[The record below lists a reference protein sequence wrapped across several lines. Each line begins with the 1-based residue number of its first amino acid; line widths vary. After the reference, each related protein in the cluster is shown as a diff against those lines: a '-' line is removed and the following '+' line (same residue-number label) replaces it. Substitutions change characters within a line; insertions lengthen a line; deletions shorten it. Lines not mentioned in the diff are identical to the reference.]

1 MRELAA
7 KLLAMA
13 ELAVFKGAG
22 TDEVFRS
29 AADDLLAGRSNV
41 FKSFQL
47 KMFSELGGILEEH
60 AATCREE
67 SRALQI

>member
-1 MRELAA
+1 MGELAA

-13 ELAVFKGAG
+13 ELAAFKAAG
-22 TDEVFRS
+22 TDEILRS

-41 FKSFQL
+41 TKSFQL
-47 KMFSELGGILEEH
+47 KMFSEVGGISEEH
-60 AATCREE
+60 ATICREA